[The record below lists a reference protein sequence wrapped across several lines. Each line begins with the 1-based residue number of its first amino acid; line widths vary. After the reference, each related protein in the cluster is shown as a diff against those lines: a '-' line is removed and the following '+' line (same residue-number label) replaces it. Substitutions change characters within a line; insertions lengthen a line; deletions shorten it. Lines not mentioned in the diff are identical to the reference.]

1 MNRKSFIQ
9 KSAMA
14 SGALMLSSS
23 MLMAK
28 NNASKVKI
36 VLIGTGLRGQNHL
49 DLLLRR
55 DDVDLTAICDI
66 NDKMLST
73 AKGMIEKVGK
83 KMPKIYTLFSYI

>member
-1 MNRKSFIQ
+1 MNRKNFIQ

-14 SGALMLSSS
+14 SGAFMLSSS

-73 AKGMIEKVGK
+73 AKAMIDKAGK
-83 KMPKIYTLFSYI
+83 KMPKIYS